1 MSIITKADFNSL
13 IEQVIIYLRN
23 SPSVERSRVYSDHLS
38 SCKKLGL
45 SESDFYKKVLRIA
58 AKSIRDIDST
68 TVTQVVEK
76 ATGEYC
82 KVAGKTITR
91 LSELGQ
97 VLFDNASYS
106 LKYLAD
112 GVLIKSN
119 VEKLTH
125 DADLALEFQSIVDSE
140 KDIYNRYLR
149 VVYKLKPLLPFRT
162 LTVASA
168 NIQHLLSQGFANYQ
182 VWQEIKADFLNGR
195 IKIWLETCNPV
206 VAAYI
211 QAHHTEQDFL
221 QFVYKVDPT
230 YPYYLSEKIFNEP
243 KLLAAEAA
251 KNSSIWSVIYQDI
264 DKGHLESW
272 FKPAETIRTTNQLT
286 KSYKSIKEE
295 QKHELVQDFILAA
308 AVSARQPNIKTS
320 IKDISAPTIEA
331 SNLFERVFSLELEGK
346 GFVSASVKLENSPEG
361 VNINPGNIQ
370 FFDLKNLARH
380 NLKLSVDPMRLVKN
394 TEYNFNIIIATKF
407 QSITIPVTVG
417 SAFPKTAFGVDVIKY
432 AALGALLFGGI
443 RFLLT
448 SLIDFS
454 GWLNNHGQSG
464 LPNDYSS
471 FIAVFFVLA
480 AGLVAAGYFFK
491 RFEKMS

>member
-1 MSIITKADFNSL
+1 MANAEYTTL
-13 IEQVIIYLRN
+13 IDQVILYLKN
-23 SPSVERSRVYSDHLS
+23 NPSAASSKVYSDHLS
-38 SCKKLGL
+38 PCKKLGL
-45 SESDFYKKVLRIA
+45 SESDFYKKVLRYA
-58 AKSIRDIDST
+58 AKSVAPVDSDENIPEEEL
-68 TVTQVVEK
+68 V
-76 ATGEYC
+76 TGEYC

-119 VEKLTH
+119 VDKLTH

-149 VVYKLKPLLPFRT
+149 VVYKLKPSLPFRT

-195 IKIWLETCNPV
+195 IKIWLEACNPV

-211 QAHHTEQDFL
+211 QAHHNEQDFL
-221 QFVYKVDPT
+221 QFVYKVDPA

-243 KLLAAEAA
+243 KLLAVEAA
-251 KNSSIWSVIYQDI
+251 KNSSIWSAIYQDI
-264 DKGHLESW
+264 DIGHLESW

-295 QKHELVQDFILAA
+295 QKHELVQDFIL
-308 AVSARQPNIKTS
+308 SATGSASQPNIKTS
-320 IKDISAPTIEA
+320 IKEISAPTIEA
-331 SNLFERVFSLELEGK
+331 SNLFESVFFLELEGK

-361 VNINPGNIQ
+361 VNITPGNIQ
-370 FFDLKNLARH
+370 FFDLKNLTRH
-380 NLKLSVDPMRLVKN
+380 NLKLSVNPMRFVKN
-394 TEYNFNIIIATKF
+394 TEYNFNIVIATKF

-417 SAFPKTAFGVDVIKY
+417 SAFPRTAFGLDVIKY
-432 AALGALLFGGI
+432 AAFGALLFGGI

-448 SLIDFS
+448 LLIGFS

-471 FIAVFFVLA
+471 FIAVFFVLVA
-480 AGLVAAGYFFK
+480 CLVAAGYFFK
-491 RFEKMS
+491 HFEKIS

>member
-1 MSIITKADFNSL
+1 MTNAEYTTL
-13 IEQVIIYLRN
+13 IDQVILYLKN
-23 SPSVERSRVYSDHLS
+23 NPSAASSKVYSDHLS
-38 SCKKLGL
+38 PCNKLGL
-45 SESDFYKKVLRIA
+45 SESDFYKKVLRHA
-58 AKSIRDIDST
+58 AKSVAPVDSDENIPEEEL
-68 TVTQVVEK
+68 V
-76 ATGEYC
+76 TGEYC

-119 VEKLTH
+119 VDKLTH

-140 KDIYNRYLR
+140 KDLYNRYLR
-149 VVYKLKPLLPFRT
+149 VVYKLKPSLPFRT
-162 LTVASA
+162 LTVNSA
-168 NIQHLLSQGFANYQ
+168 NIQHLLGQGFANYQ

-195 IKIWLETCNPV
+195 IKIWLEACNPA

-211 QAHHTEQDFL
+211 QAHRTEQDFL
-221 QFVYKVDPT
+221 QFVYNVDPA
-230 YPYYLSEKIFNEP
+230 YPYHLSEKIFNEP
-243 KLLAAEAA
+243 KVLATEAER
-251 KNSSIWSVIYQDI
+251 NSSIWAAIYQDI

-295 QKHELVQDFILAA
+295 QKYELVQDFILSAA
-308 AVSARQPNIKTS
+308 EITEQPHIVPS
-320 IKDISAPTIEA
+320 ILEISAPTIEA

-361 VNINPGNIQ
+361 VNISPATIQ
-370 FFDLKNLARH
+370 FFDLKNLTRH

-394 TEYNFNIIIATKF
+394 TEYNFNIVIATKF
-407 QSITIPVTVG
+407 QSITIPVAVG
-417 SAFPKTAFGVDVIKY
+417 SAFPRSAFGVDVIKY
-432 AALGALLFGGI
+432 AACGALLFGGI

-471 FIAVFFVLA
+471 FIAVFFVLV